1 MSFPPYCT
9 NANLLFFFPGDID
22 PAYAVRDLEK
32 NDSPSKWLSK
42 KKSLEAVYRSLL
54 RYIRNHCDTVDPVA
68 LNEPV
73 DLNAIAEHDDE
84 QQMVKVATDT
94 AIRLGLGLTNLCYQL
109 LTMFLIAAVNGASID
124 KYVGRLLETLDIDTQ
139 TEIKDIIQM
148 VC

>member
-1 MSFPPYCT
+1 
-9 NANLLFFFPGDID
+9 
-22 PAYAVRDLEK
+22 
-32 NDSPSKWLSK
+32 LSK

-68 LNEPV
+68 LKEPV

-84 QQMVKVATDT
+84 QQMVKVATSAT
-94 AIRLGLGLTNLCYQL
+94 KLELGLTDMCDQL
-109 LTMFLIAAVNGASID
+109 LAMFLIAAVNGASID

-148 VC
+148 VCCTTFSRSEGS